1 MMKTSFDVIVI
12 GAGVMGASI
21 AAALVESGLD
31 VALMEKG
38 IGGGQGATR
47 DTGGIV
53 RGLELDPALRPLTSR
68 DAHHGRTGIVHAMFE
83 GALKR
88 SGVAYIASAEV
99 CGKYLEALG
108 SEGSENIELHA
119 SVDAL
124 DNGRFSAFCP
134 GQCLLIERSG
144 GTIDARI
151 VVSNLCRY
159 VSEKATF
166 LDHLAVDRCVELD
179 GQVHVHAG
187 KLRLEATWVIDACG
201 ASGPLPRPHNAV
213 HARTIPFTRFGCEQA
228 PSMPIIAHNLNTY
241 LLPLGRNLVQ
251 VGGQRRHRAAHAD
264 QLNMSPLDNEQDV
277 MERVARL
284 GYDKNHSLPVVTQV
298 AWDAYTD
305 DGRPLIG
312 RSGARSHIFLATGFC
327 GIGFKMAPSVAELL
341 AFELGGLMAGLPMDA
356 HHRSIME
363 AFCPSRFTEVV
374 LS

>member
-1 MMKTSFDVIVI
+1 MKTSFDVIVI

-21 AAALVESGLD
+21 AAALVENGLD

-53 RGLELDPALRPLTSR
+53 RGLELDPELRPLTR
-68 DAHHGRTGIVHAMFE
+68 RGAHHGSTGIVHALFE
-83 GALKR
+83 QALKR
-88 SGVAYIASAEV
+88 TGVAYIASSEV
-99 CGKYLEALG
+99 CGQYLDAVG
-108 SEGSENIELHA
+108 TEGTQNVELHA
-119 SVDAL
+119 SVSAL

-134 GQCLLIERSG
+134 DECLLIERNG
-144 GTIDARI
+144 GMVDAR
-151 VVSNLCRY
+151 VTVSNLCRY

-179 GQVHVHAG
+179 GHVQVHAG
-187 KLRLEATWVIDACG
+187 KLCLEATWIVDACG
-201 ASGPLPRPHNAV
+201 ADGPLARPHGAV
-213 HARTIPFTRFGCEQA
+213 HARTIPYTRLGCDQA
-228 PSMPIIAHNLNTY
+228 PSMPVIAHHLNTY
-241 LLPLGRNLVQ
+241 LLPLGRSLMQ
-251 VGGQRRHRAAHAD
+251 VGGQRRQRAAHAS
-264 QLNMSPLDNEQDV
+264 QLNLSLMDNEQDV

-284 GYDKNHSLPVVTQV
+284 GYDKHHCTPVVTQI

-312 RSGARSHIFLATGFC
+312 RSSSKSHVYLATGFC

-341 AFELGGLMAGLPMDA
+341 AFELGGLMSGTSMDA
-356 HHRSIME
+356 GHRTIMQ
-363 AFCPSRFTEVV
+363 AFCPSRFTEVA